1 MKIDTFVSRLLSSL
15 NIVFRHESMRYNS
28 ENMILIFLTKPM
40 LNILEILFSCNIIDN
55 LDSYCPCWN
64 LQYSASIDLIIT
76 VILSHTCGLL
86 MAVNSYLFYLLYS
99 DFYNSSFF
107 TLFFYSSV
115 YILKYFFKKIIFYC
129 IQFNHNIYITELR
142 ELYSVLCTFSL
153 IFNKYFIL

>member
-15 NIVFRHESMRYNS
+15 NIVFRHESMRYNKWKYD
-28 ENMILIFLTKPM
+28 LDIFDQAHVEY
-40 LNILEILFSCNIIDN
+40 IGDLFSCNIIDN

-107 TLFFYSSV
+107 IFLFYSSV
-115 YILKYFFKKIIFYC
+115 HILSLFFKKIIFYC
-129 IQFNHNIYITELR
+129 IQFNHNIYIT
-142 ELYSVLCTFSL
+142 
-153 IFNKYFIL
+153 